1 MSDYIVYFAAVALAG
16 IVYVMYYKKYVFEP
30 KMQRL
35 NLANEFRY
43 ARNLNTELISLLW
56 LNANTL
62 QSTGRFF
69 SGLTLEATINN
80 LQTLRDEFY
89 TTATFKQLV
98 GKQKA
103 KREYIDTLQAGIA
116 EQIKMQQQVKETF
129 NNIIGHYNRL
139 VAA

>member
-1 MSDYIVYFAAVALAG
+1 MSDYIVYFAIIALTG
-16 IVYVMYYKKYVFEP
+16 IFYVMYYKKYVFEP

-35 NLANEFRY
+35 DLAKEFRY
-43 ARNLNTELISLLW
+43 ARNLNSELISLLW
-56 LNANTL
+56 LNASTL
-62 QSTGRFF
+62 QNTGKFF
-69 SGLTLEATINN
+69 GGLTLEATINN
-80 LQTLRDEFY
+80 LQALRDEFY

-103 KREYIDTLQAGIA
+103 KRGHIDALRAGIV